1 MKSTEQLTAD
11 ILCRAEETQKRQ
23 VLHRK
28 QLGAVLGVFV
38 LVVVLGVGVW
48 QITLHR
54 QTAVTDNTSAA
65 QTPTEPTTGLPD
77 EAGVVIPKLETK
89 LPAASSGPSNW

>member
-23 VLHRK
+23 VLRRK

-38 LVVVLGVGVW
+38 LVVVLGVGV
-48 QITLHR
+48 
-54 QTAVTDNTSAA
+54 
-65 QTPTEPTTGLPD
+65 
-77 EAGVVIPKLETK
+77 
-89 LPAASSGPSNW
+89 